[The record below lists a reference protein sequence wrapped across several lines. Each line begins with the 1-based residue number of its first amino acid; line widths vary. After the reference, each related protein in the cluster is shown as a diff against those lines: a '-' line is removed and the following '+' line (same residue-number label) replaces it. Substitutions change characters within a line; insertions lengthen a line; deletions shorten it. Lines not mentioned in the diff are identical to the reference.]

1 MYPWKAISLH
11 DIKGVRIGHAQD
23 EAHATGCTA
32 ILCEKK
38 AVCGVDVRGGGPAS
52 RENQLLNPLMSN
64 DGVHGVLLS
73 GGSAYG
79 LDAAGG
85 MMKYLEEKGRGVKVS
100 SAIVP
105 IVVGSC
111 IFDLGC
117 VDGSVRPDAAMGYAA
132 CLDSERNIER
142 NGNVGAGMGATV
154 GKIMGD
160 GHVMKSGLGCY
171 AVQMGSLQV
180 GAIVAV
186 NAIGD
191 VYELDSCRQLAG
203 LLNKKK
209 DGMLSSEIEAV
220 KLLQLASKFSFNTTI
235 GAVITNANLDKAA
248 MNKVAAMAANG
259 VARTIRPVN
268 TSMDGDSIYALCT
281 GKVKTSADVVGTI
294 GAHVLGKAINRAVLE
309 ADEIY
314 GYKSAKSFL

>member
-1 MYPWKAISLH
+1 MYPWKEISLH
-11 DIKGVRIGHAQD
+11 DIKGVCIGHAQD

-38 AVCGVDVRGGGPAS
+38 GVCGVDVRGGGPAS

-64 DGVHGVLLS
+64 DGVNGILLS
-73 GGSAYG
+73 GGSAFG

-85 MMKYLEEKGRGVKVS
+85 MMKYLEEKGKGVKVGES
-100 SAIVP
+100 IVP

-132 CLDSERNIER
+132 CIDSERNLER

-154 GKIMGD
+154 GKILGAQRS
-160 GHVMKSGLGCY
+160 MKSGLGCY
-171 AVQMGSLQV
+171 AVQMGGLQV

-191 VYELDSCRQLAG
+191 VYEIDSNKELAG
-203 LLNKKK
+203 LLSKQR
-209 DGMLSSEIEAV
+209 DAMISSEVEAV
-220 KLLQLASKFSFNTTI
+220 KLLQLASTFSFNTTI
-235 GAVITNANLDKAA
+235 GAVITNAGLDKAE
-248 MNKVAAMAANG
+248 MNKVAAMASNG
-259 VARTIRPVN
+259 LARTIRPVN
-268 TSMDGDSIYALCT
+268 TSMDGDSIYALSV
-281 GKVKTSADVVGTI
+281 GKVKSSPDVVGTI
-294 GAHVLGKAINRAVLE
+294 AAYVLGKAINRAVLE
-309 ADEIY
+309 TEEKY
-314 GYKSAKSFL
+314 GYKSAQSFL

>member
-1 MYPWKAISLH
+1 MYPWKEISLNEIK
-11 DIKGVRIGHAQD
+11 DIRIGHAQD

-73 GGSAYG
+73 GGSAFG

-85 MMKYLEEKGRGVKVS
+85 MMKYLEEKGRGVKVG

-132 CLDSERNIER
+132 CLDSERGIER

-160 GHVMKSGLGCY
+160 GFAMKSGLGCY

-191 VYELDSCRQLAG
+191 VYELDSGRQLAG

-309 ADEIY
+309 ADEIH

>member
-1 MYPWKAISLH
+1 MYPWKEISLNEIK
-11 DIKGVRIGHAQD
+11 DIRIGHAQD

-73 GGSAYG
+73 GGSAFG

-85 MMKYLEEKGRGVKVS
+85 MMKYLEEKGRGVKVG

-132 CLDSERNIER
+132 CLDSERGIER

-154 GKIMGD
+154 GKIMSD
-160 GHVMKSGLGCY
+160 GFAMKSGLGCY

-191 VYELDSCRQLAG
+191 VYELDSGRQLAG

-309 ADEIY
+309 ADEIH